1 VIIKDLSIPLVLS
14 FVVIKELSKENHIY
28 LLMSNIPKLLYH
40 RLVWS
45 EYLHILSYLELHEVY
60 HSIGRSSK
68 NGYIVYL
75 REKNVRSS
83 SLSTLCRFLSQ
94 GLKQE
99 KVVLVSYPRS
109 GNSFLRLLLEERTG
123 IITGSDS
130 RTNRTLSAALLRC
143 GFKGEGIVDSSV
155 WIIKSHYPER
165 MGYIKFT
172 TKRVILLVRN
182 PFDAL
187 ESYFHMGL
195 TNTHNKSLSG
205 INISQ

>member
-1 VIIKDLSIPLVLS
+1 
-14 FVVIKELSKENHIY
+14 
-28 LLMSNIPKLLYH
+28 MSNIPKLLYN
-40 RLVWS
+40 RLIWS
-45 EYLHILSYLELHEVY
+45 EYLHILSYLTLHEIY
-60 HSIGRSSK
+60 SSIGVTSK

-75 REKNVRSS
+75 REKNIRSS
-83 SLSTLCRFLSQ
+83 SSSSSSICRFLSQ
-94 GLKQE
+94 GLQQE

-109 GNSFLRLLLEERTG
+109 GNSFLRQLLEKRTG
-123 IITGSDS
+123 IVTGSDS

-143 GFKGEGIVDSSV
+143 GFKGEGVVDSSV

-165 MGYIKFT
+165 LGYIKFA

-205 INISQ
+205 F